1 MAIDGPAELEGA
13 VTKDGFIGL
22 LRQVRRSSGLSY
34 RQIEDSSRRLS
45 TSGRIA
51 PLSRTTIGD
60 MLNGKILFDEE
71 RLIAFLRSCNVSPKE
86 HPEYIVAWRRI
97 LSDAP
102 ELPARTRQQDDIEQ
116 IANFLVAVDSV
127 SRGSETEAQ
136 SEQLANSAREFF
148 ETVLSSLAE
157 DHTNRSP
164 ANLDLPRV
172 LRLGGL
178 DPRLLIAEVGHAQ
191 VARDRFIQV
200 LVSSKIFTSVEEPA
214 LSAETI
220 LDSLVT
226 SAQSQLMKVAIPALN
241 SSANRLLQALISDSK
256 DLKVAQALKQLG
268 RLLPPIASASLEFL
282 LQSDLAAFDADEK
295 PQHDARTAAILQAA
309 AEQLCQLPRYDL
321 LFTGRE
327 EDIANAVTGI
337 LELYESAG
345 SAAAYFSGRPGA
357 GTSAV
362 AIEVARSLRER
373 FQDRV
378 VYVDMRGLDQSA
390 RRSARTTI
398 RLVSKALHLGVR
410 SSEYEEEEEDLFAAY
425 HRSAC
430 DAEPFVLLLDNSHN
444 YDQVAPLMPVPSGCV
459 TLVSSRERLTGYD
472 SPGVVNR
479 VEPLDRADSVKLL
492 KHYIQAARH
501 SGDELSALAELCDDL
516 PLALRIVG
524 SRAMSRPDLPVAFIL
539 RRLRAENSR
548 LDFLTFGERAI
559 RASISLSYELLDS
572 DEKSVVKGLAVIPG
586 RGVSDLEVQYCFSYP
601 PGRSEAL
608 LDNIVNKSLAE
619 QAVAAQDGETVAT
632 LYSLPQLISDFGNEL
647 ARAEYPEMD
656 FYKIQG
662 RSIEFLLRRFSLID
676 GGEPDQDERE
686 HEEVMAIGQYS
697 PIDAQLELNPA
708 RAHAAIE
715 LAVETP
721 ELDQWVRS
729 TVELAICLET
739 LYFIDRDIPNLLA
752 AQKSEIDLRV
762 RTGNAKDTI
771 AACFHCADRVSE
783 IAGHNVEAAE
793 AAREYLSIAERL
805 STGDDSRVLHA
816 QAIFRSSLIYA
827 TLKDYEA
834 ALRSSTRV
842 MKILSE
848 AGKDSICLPVLN
860 NIMALANEIRHYD
873 TSIEWF
879 RSHQHLV
886 ERYADSSIHA
896 ELNFE
901 CAWAFGATGAN
912 TDAISLYRAA
922 AAQFEESGQPMAA
935 ATSASN
941 AEAHCRE
948 GSWEILLSRI
958 EASGNPEACL
968 EPAEVLLARD
978 LLDEALSYIAG
989 KEFFEYEARLYINR
1003 SSLSAACG
1011 SLKGAIE
1018 DLDKSSKLLLW
1029 ARETKEVAALT
1040 YEVELRRFACH
1051 HILQSGDETN
1061 FISAYSSRRERHG
1074 EYFVDVFTDFSDAI
1088 KKRSSSSGRTN
1099 KKWTELRAV
1108 LCQRTITPNLQP
1120 TSPNLRLELGVEV
1133 DKSHTAI
1140 E

>member
-1 MAIDGPAELEGA
+1 MAIDGPAELVGE

-60 MLNGKILFDEE
+60 MLNGKIHFDEE
-71 RLIAFLRSCNVSPKE
+71 RLIAFLRSCHVPPKE

-97 LSDAP
+97 LSDVP
-102 ELPARTRQQDDIEQ
+102 ELTARTRQQDDIEQ

-127 SRGSETEAQ
+127 SRGSEAEAQ
-136 SEQLANSAREFF
+136 SEQLANSVREFF

-157 DHTNRSP
+157 DHTNPLP

-178 DPRLLIAEVGHAQ
+178 DPRLLVSEAGHAQ
-191 VARDRFIQV
+191 VARDRFVQV
-200 LVSSKIFTSVEEPA
+200 LVSSRIFTSAEEPA
-214 LSAETI
+214 LWAEKI
-220 LDSLVT
+220 LARLVT
-226 SAQSQLMKVAIPALN
+226 SAQSQLMKAAIPALT
-241 SSANRLLQALISDSK
+241 SSANRLLQTLVSDSK

-268 RLLPPIASASLEFL
+268 LLLPPIASASLEFL
-282 LQSDLAAFDADEK
+282 LQSDLAAIDADKK

-309 AEQLCQLPRYDL
+309 AEQLCQLPGYDL

-327 EDIANAVTGI
+327 GDIAKAVAGI

-373 FQDRV
+373 FQERV

-398 RLVSKALHLGVR
+398 RLISKALHLRVR
-410 SSEYEEEEEDLFAAY
+410 SSEYEEDEDLFAAY

-430 DAEPFVLLLDNSHN
+430 DADPFVLLLDNSHN

-459 TLVSSRERLTGYD
+459 ILVSSRERLTGYD

-492 KHYIQAARH
+492 KHYLQAARY
-501 SGDELSALAELCDDL
+501 SGDELTALAELCDDL
-516 PLALRIVG
+516 PLALRIIG

-619 QAVAAQDGETVAT
+619 QAVAAQDGENVAT
-632 LYSLPQLISDFGNEL
+632 LYSLPQLISDFGSEL
-647 ARAEYPEMD
+647 ARAEYPKAD
-656 FYKIQG
+656 FHEIQG

-676 GGEPDQDERE
+676 GGEPEQDERE
-686 HEEVMAIGQYS
+686 RDETMAIGQYS
-697 PIDAQLELNPA
+697 SIDAQLELNPA

-715 LAVETP
+715 LAVKTP
-721 ELDQWVRS
+721 ELDQWIRS

-739 LYFIDRDIPNLLA
+739 LYIIDHDIPNLLA
-752 AQKSEIDLRV
+752 AQKSEIDLRM

-771 AACFHCADRVSE
+771 AACFHCADRVRE
-783 IAGHNVEAAE
+783 IVGHNADAAE

-816 QAIFRSSLIYA
+816 KAIFRSSLIYA

-848 AGKDSICLPVLN
+848 VGKNSICLPVLN

-879 RSHQHLV
+879 RSYQHLM
-886 ERYADSSIHA
+886 ERFADSSIRA

-901 CAWAFGATGAN
+901 CGWAFGATGAN
-912 TDAISLYRAA
+912 ADAIASYRAA
-922 AAQFEESGQPMAA
+922 AAQFGESGNPMAA

-948 GSWEILLSRI
+948 GLWEILLSRI
-958 EASGNPEACL
+958 EASRNPDACL
-968 EPAEVLLARD
+968 EPAEVLLARN
-978 LLDEALSYIAG
+978 LLDEALSYIDG
-989 KEFFEYEARLYINR
+989 KEFFVYESRLYINR

-1018 DLDKSSKLLLW
+1018 DLDKSSKLLLL

-1040 YEVELRRFACH
+1040 YELELRRFACH
-1051 HILQSGDETN
+1051 RILHSGDETN

-1074 EYFVDVFTDFSDAI
+1074 EYFVDFFTDISDTI
-1088 KKRSSSSGRTN
+1088 KKRPSSGARTDD
-1099 KKWTELRAV
+1099 KWIELRAV
-1108 LCQRTITPNLQP
+1108 LCQRTITPNLKP
-1120 TSPNLRLELGVEV
+1120 TSPNLRLELGAEV